1 TRWTDND
8 MYGHV
13 NNTRYHEFF
22 DVCVNDFLI
31 QRCGLDPAAA
41 VSADRAE
48 RAQGLI
54 GFVAHNAID
63 YLHPVA
69 YPQRL
74 YAKLRIARIG
84 RTSATYQLALF
95 AGPRGQDPATFP
107 DDEWVCA
114 ALGTYVHVYVNAE
127 THQPQALPRAYTAAM
142 QALMA

>member
-1 TRWTDND
+1 YPHGLPILTRWTDND

-41 VSADRAE
+41 
-48 RAQGLI
+48 GLI

-95 AGPRGQDPATFP
+95 
-107 DDEWVCA
+107 
-114 ALGTYVHVYVNAE
+114 
-127 THQPQALPRAYTAAM
+127 
-142 QALMA
+142 